1 MYLPPASY
9 CSLLL
14 SSNASEPT
22 VKQIQAGLATFGLVA
37 ISVVLLTRAFSLQST
52 SLIADVTLRILRG
65 LVVYG
70 LVLWVIGIF
79 DDNLYRWVLANP
91 FDALPRSG
99 FPRSEI
105 CVFASRFISKMSK
118 MEGAAQ

>member
-1 MYLPPASY
+1 MFASSGCISLLIAI

-37 ISVVLLTRAFSLQST
+37 ISVVLLTRALSLQST

-91 FDALPRSG
+91 FDAGIVAITGVLLDL
-99 FPRSEI
+99 
-105 CVFASRFISKMSK
+105 
-118 MEGAAQ
+118 EGPSFLEAA

>member
-1 MYLPPASY
+1 MQVRDVSPASY

-79 DDNLYRWVLANP
+79 DDNLYR
-91 FDALPRSG
+91 
-99 FPRSEI
+99 
-105 CVFASRFISKMSK
+105 
-118 MEGAAQ
+118 